1 MKAVIRHEASDD
13 LERIYRWISKDS
25 PANAASVIERLL
37 DAIESKI
44 CAFPFLGRA
53 GTVDATRE
61 WVVRGLP
68 YIIVYQVDVD
78 RELITVLAI
87 FHAAQ
92 SR

>member
-1 MKAVIRHEASDD
+1 LKVVIREEASAD

-44 CAFPFLGRA
+44 SAFPFLGRT
-53 GTVDATRE
+53 GTVASTRE

-68 YIIVYQVDVD
+68 YIIVFQVDSD
-78 RELITVLAI
+78 RDLITVLGI